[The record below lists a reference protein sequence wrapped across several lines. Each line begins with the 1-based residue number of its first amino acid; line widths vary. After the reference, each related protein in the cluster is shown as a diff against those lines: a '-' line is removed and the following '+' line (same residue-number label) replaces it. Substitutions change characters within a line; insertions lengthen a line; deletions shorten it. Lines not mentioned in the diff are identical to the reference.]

1 MNYRKIFGVA
11 LILAIVVA
19 LFIMTA
25 ERPKAPKADTHPPPA
40 QSQADKP
47 LLQAD
52 PLKRPPPE
60 ASAAEK
66 GEWEKKAIKIDKYY
80 EYRTPISFYGLVID
94 DAGAPIA
101 DADVK
106 LTWSDVNGGSSTST
120 KSDLQG
126 SFSLTGV
133 VGKRLGVDVSKSGYV
148 QYLDRNKNRFS
159 FEYGSYSDENYHVP
173 NAAKPV
179 VFILRKKAEADPLI
193 VRGKQEAQLEIG
205 QKHTFTIGPRGAVL
219 IVERLPDQGENRLRA
234 WSAKISVPGGGLALS
249 TEEFPVEAPE
259 NGYAESIEVT
269 NKTPKPIIWQG
280 DNGAAFFVKTPQGYG
295 RVTVRNSIGQS
306 WVYVTSYFNPNPKSR
321 NLEFDPSKVVKPTP

>member
-25 ERPKAPKADTHPPPA
+25 ERTKAPKADRQAPPA
-40 QSQADKP
+40 QSQADTP
-47 LLQAD
+47 PLQAD

-80 EYRTPISFYGLVID
+80 EYRTPISFYGLVMD
-94 DAGAPIA
+94 DTGTPIA

-133 VGKRLGVDVSKSGYV
+133 VGKRLGIDVSKSGYV

-179 VFILRKKAEADPLI
+179 VFRRAAKASATGAGLR
-193 VRGKQEAQLEIG
+193 
-205 QKHTFTIGPRGAVL
+205 
-219 IVERLPDQGENRLRA
+219 
-234 WSAKISVPGGGLALS
+234 
-249 TEEFPVEAPE
+249 
-259 NGYAESIEVT
+259 IEGW
-269 NKTPKPIIWQG
+269 N
-280 DNGAAFFVKTPQGYG
+280 
-295 RVTVRNSIGQS
+295 
-306 WVYVTSYFNPNPKSR
+306 
-321 NLEFDPSKVVKPTP
+321 